1 MLLYYVRKQDKNNKG
16 FTLIEMITVVIIVG
30 VIAAIAAPNFL
41 SLLNQNRVKQA
52 LEQVEGAVKESQRLA
67 IRRGKT
73 CRIKFVT
80 KTIDGESRQ
89 TINVVEDTDTG
100 ETISAG
106 YYNGCLLNER
116 VLPADVS
123 INTGGMTKI
132 SFSGKGNS
140 DPAINTGTVIISHP
154 QTDTIKCLEVQ
165 GFLGN
170 ILTGNYVDSDSDNNP
185 DTCRVS

>member
-1 MLLYYVRKQDKNNKG
+1 MLLYNALRKSNKG
-16 FTLIEMITVVIIVG
+16 FTLIEIITTVIIVG
-30 VIAAIAAPNFL
+30 VLASIAAPNFL
-41 SLLNQNRVKQA
+41 GLLNRNRVQQA

-73 CRIKFVT
+73 CRIKFET

-89 TINVVEDTDTG
+89 TINVVENTDTG
-100 ETISAG
+100 ETVAAG
-106 YYNGCLLNER
+106 YYDGCLLNER
-116 VLPADVS
+116 VLPAD
-123 INTGGMTKI
+123 IDINNTGGMTKI

-140 DPAINTGTVIISHP
+140 DPAINTGTVVISHP
-154 QTDTIKCLEVQ
+154 QTDTDKCLEVQ

-170 ILTGNYVDSDSDNNP
+170 ILTGNWVDTNSDNNP